1 MGNRADMPQPLAA
14 IASSNRTIAAIFVVA
29 FLVAIFP
36 FAESM
41 ILHYPDERHYSQGAA
56 LMMES
61 GDYLTPRT
69 GEEEV
74 RLKKPPFAYWM
85 SVAGMEIFGIG
96 VIGSRI
102 FWLLGAAA
110 ILFVTYRLAKR
121 LTGDDEIALFSLAM
135 LAGNFVFLRSAVTAI
150 PDIPLTLFM
159 LIALYGFTGLLFADE
174 EDRWDAWL
182 AYGGTAMAILT
193 KGIPALAPPACVFGL
208 IVLLPSCRVHFRRL
222 IAPLPILFSAALAG
236 WWFVYQVLRSSSA
249 LDNQFVGDQVRTKLE
264 FSVLAVI
271 DSLSLSLAGLLLPV
285 IGWLFVIGA
294 TAIATR
300 RLPDVKRL
308 GASALLL
315 SGWIAL
321 NIAMFAPAF
330 KPDHRYIIPSLP
342 TLSILMAVALTSF
355 ERAATSRYLSL
366 FLKFSAIGLAIA
378 FAALYGVTAQLLSA
392 KVTVAIVVA
401 IVLGLLLVWRIAKRQ
416 VYERMVLAIAAL
428 PMAILLAIY
437 PVVAA
442 FGMPDLGKPIADEL
456 SKLGHPPD
464 DVLFVGADIVAS
476 EARLHSGTARP
487 FLQRS
492 QLGDKDPDENYPIIV
507 TLKPEEAE
515 ILAAQGYRIEVVSGG
530 WRKIDPRVLLSA
542 VLNGSLAETKSR
554 EAEKA
559 YIAIATNQ

>member
-1 MGNRADMPQPLAA
+1 MPQTLAA
-14 IASSNRTIAAIFVVA
+14 IASSNRTIAAIFVIA

-69 GEEEV
+69 GEDAV

-85 SVAGMEIFGIG
+85 SVAGMKIFGIG

-159 LIALYGFTGLLFADE
+159 LVALYGFAGLLFGDE

-208 IVLLPSCRVHFRRL
+208 IVLFPSCRVHFRRL
-222 IAPLPILFSAALAG
+222 IAPLPILFSMALAG

-264 FSVLAVI
+264 FSVFAVF
-271 DSLSLSLAGLLLPV
+271 DSVGLSVAGLLAPV
-285 IGWLFVIGA
+285 IGWLFVIAA

-300 RLPDVKRL
+300 KVPGFRQL

-315 SGWIAL
+315 AGWIAL

-342 TLSILMAVALTSF
+342 ALSILMAVGLASF
-355 ERAATSRYLSL
+355 DRETTSRYLSL
-366 FLKFSAIGLAIA
+366 FLKFSAIGLALT
-378 FAALYGVTAQLLSA
+378 FAILYGVSAQLLSA

-401 IVLGLLLVWRIAKRQ
+401 IALGLLLVWRIANRQ
-416 VYERMVLAIAAL
+416 AFRPKVLALSAL

-442 FGMPDLGKPIADEL
+442 FGMPDLGKPIADKVAQL
-456 SKLGHPPD
+456 DLPADDIVFLGS
-464 DVLFVGADIVAS
+464 DIVAS
-476 EARLHSGTARP
+476 EARLHSGVERP
-487 FLQRS
+487 FLQRRK
-492 QLGDKDPDENYPIIV
+492 LADVEAGDRFKAVI
-507 TLKPEEAE
+507 TLEKTEADR
-515 ILAAQGYRIEVVSGG
+515 LAADGYDVTAVSGG
-530 WRKIDPRVLLSA
+530 WRSIDPA
-542 VLNGSLAETKSR
+542 VLMKAVLSGTLAEAR
-554 EAEKA
+554 AAEAERA
-559 YIAIATNQ
+559 YIAVDPAR

>member
-1 MGNRADMPQPLAA
+1 MPQTLAA
-14 IASSNRTIAAIFVVA
+14 IVSSNRTIAAIFVIA
-29 FLVAIFP
+29 FLFAIFP

-69 GEEEV
+69 GEDEV

-110 ILFVTYRLAKR
+110 ILFVTYRMAKR
-121 LTGDDEIALFSLAM
+121 LTGDDEVALFSLAM

-159 LIALYGFTGLLFADE
+159 LIALYGFAGLLFADE

-208 IVLLPSCRVHFRRL
+208 VILFPSCRRHLRRL
-222 IAPLPILFSAALAG
+222 VAPLPILFSAVLAG

-249 LDNQFVGDQVRTKLE
+249 LDNQFVGDQVRSKVE
-264 FSVLAVI
+264 FSVMAVF
-271 DSLSLSLAGLLLPV
+271 DSVGLSLAGLLLPL

-294 TAIATR
+294 TAISTR
-300 RLPDVKRL
+300 RLPDVRRL

-321 NIAMFAPAF
+321 NIAMFAPAI

-342 TLSILMAVALTSF
+342 ALSILMAVALTSLDR
-355 ERAATSRYLSL
+355 ETASRYLSV
-366 FLKFSAIGLAIA
+366 FLKFSAIGLALA
-378 FAALYGVTAQLLSA
+378 FAALYGVSAQLLNA
-392 KVTVAIVVA
+392 KVTVAIVVV
-401 IVLGLLLVWRIAKRQ
+401 IGIGLLLVWRIARRQ
-416 VYERMVLAIAAL
+416 VFAPMVLTIAAL
-428 PMAILLAIY
+428 PMAILPAIY

-442 FGMPDLGKPIADEL
+442 FGMPDLGKPISDAL
-456 SKLGHPPD
+456 AKLGHPPD

-476 EARLHSGTARP
+476 EARLHSGTERP

-492 QLGDKDPDENYPIIV
+492 QLGDKDPDESYAVIV
-507 TLKPEEAE
+507 TLRRSEADL
-515 ILAAQGYRIEVVSGG
+515 LAKQGYRIEEVSGG
-530 WRKIDPRVLLSA
+530 WRNIAPRILLNA
-542 VLNGSLAETKSR
+542 VLNGSLAETKAR
-554 EAEKA
+554 EAERA
-559 YIAIATNQ
+559 YIAVNADQ